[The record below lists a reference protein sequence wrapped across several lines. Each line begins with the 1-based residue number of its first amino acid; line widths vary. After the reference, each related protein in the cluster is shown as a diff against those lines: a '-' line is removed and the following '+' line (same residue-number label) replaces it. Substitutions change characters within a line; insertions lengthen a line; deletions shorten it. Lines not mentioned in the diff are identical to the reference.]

1 MQVEFDSMKIPN
13 QTNGHEPEFQVEG
26 EIIESSHNH
35 RGRISREKDIV
46 AHKYFSLARKG
57 KQWKIRATSLKSDAI
72 EYEETGCDGTVIYE
86 LRQMNEEICRQ
97 EQGELT
103 AGCLTAHGSI
113 RHGNFPTG
121 LNSGPFFPLWLAFC
135 SSDYFVSR
143 KDGRIVSPE
152 FSEGDNRSRMVKPA
166 QWQLNGSSLPSKVE
180 WYLGGKDRGYPP
192 PFDGVFL
199 NNCFEVVSWNEFY
212 GLQLPGRFELK
223 IFFPNHLLATP
234 DPTQGELCLLGVTE
248 ANVKSIQPLSGFSC
262 LPELTRKTLV
272 IDGRFRCSS
281 SCDGLLSYGSSSWMT
296 EEEVE
301 AKNRQHGVKCEKQTA
316 QA

>member
-1 MQVEFDSMKIPN
+1 MKIPHPI
-13 QTNGHEPEFQVEG
+13 NGHEPEFRAEG
-26 EIIESSHNH
+26 EIIDSSHNH
-35 RGRISREKDIV
+35 RGRISREKHIV
-46 AHKYFSLARKG
+46 AHKHFSLVRKG
-57 KQWKIRATSLKSDAI
+57 RQWKIRTTSLKSDAI

-97 EQGELT
+97 EQGELP

-113 RHGNFPTG
+113 QHGNIPTG
-121 LNSGPFFPLWLAFC
+121 FSSGLFFPLWLAFC

-166 QWQLNGSSLPSKVE
+166 HWQLNGLALQSKVE

-199 NNCFEVVSWNEFY
+199 NNSFEVISWNEFS
-212 GLQLPGRFELK
+212 GLQLPGSFEQK
-223 IFFPNHLLATP
+223 TFFPNQLQANP
-234 DPTQGELCLLGVTE
+234 DPTQGELCLLSVTE
-248 ANVKSIQPLSGFSC
+248 AHVESIQPVSSFSC
-262 LPELTRKTLV
+262 LPELTRKALIT
-272 IDGRFRCSS
+272 DGRFRGGCSP
-281 SCDGLLSYGSSSWMT
+281 DGLLSYGSAAWMT

-301 AKNRQHGVKCEKQTA
+301 AKNREHGVKCEKQIS
-316 QA
+316 QN